1 MALKVTKSANAKIKK
16 IADEKVRT
24 VWLRTW
30 VEQFLKELQGLSTKA
45 EIEKYCLEQKE
56 AFETEVKRLSAEKTK
71 KQGTEPNETSWMNAA
86 RGNMTS
92 IRNALREWQLNATLT
107 PENSYPQQ
115 TKKGIVQQHYALL
128 IMNYPPEFDAARKK
142 PTEDRKNEQRR
153 NLSPINCIDKY
164 VETIEKLLDSYD
176 YRELAVGLIAATGRR
191 MSEILSTASFV
202 QTGQFEADFEGQ
214 LKAKGEERKYSALT
228 LVESHKV
235 VDGLFKLRRMAEI
248 KEMKHW
254 NLAEIDSGKNSTVNT
269 KVKEYFGDLIEP
281 PHGEKFLSSK
291 NLRAA
296 YAAIAIYL
304 FCRSNHSESL
314 FIKERLGH
322 TGDAT
327 ASNYEDYQVVDING
341 KALVRGAWVN
351 RMNEEMGKPMLAEI
365 KPQLRMTVAAKEVIN
380 DQEFLLYPDQLSRIE
395 ELIRLARI
403 GKQYEEG
410 KLVKEVVK
418 VVEVVKEVEKPV
430 EVIKEVVKEVERI
443 VEKPLEA
450 IREAR
455 KSLEG
460 VEQVEE
466 VTPVEE
472 VKPVQE
478 VKAVE
483 EVKPTN
489 TRFEEMS
496 NEELRG
502 CQAPG
507 SALEKIRRSV
517 LAIKVYNED
526 KGKKEQWAINVST
539 LEDLSGCHSKAV
551 REYLDSDEGR
561 LQVTDYN
568 LEKGFGFQQNRG
580 KGSIKQY
587 VTW

>member
-1 MALKVTKSANAKIKK
+1 MATKLSRIV
-16 IADEKVRT
+16 DETVRT
-24 VWLRTW
+24 AWVKSWTENFLKGLQPLDSKEAIQAYC
-30 VEQFLKELQGLSTKA
+30 VEQKA
-45 EIEKYCLEQKE
+45 
-56 AFETEVKRLSAEKTK
+56 AFEAEVKRLSEERARQQK
-71 KQGTEPNETSWMNAA
+71 KEASEVSWLNAA
-86 RGNMTS
+86 ATHMS
-92 IRNALREWQLNATLT
+92 QIRNAIKSWQQSTDLT
-107 PENSYPQQ
+107 ESNSYPQK
-115 TKKGIVQQHYALL
+115 TKDGIVSQHYALL
-128 IMNYPPEFDAARKK
+128 YMNYSKEDHEKRMQPTKERK
-142 PTEDRKNEQRR
+142 DEQRR
-153 NLSPINCIDKY
+153 NLEPINCLDKY
-164 VETIEKLLDSYD
+164 QEVIEILLESHD
-176 YRELAVGLIAATGRR
+176 YRELTVGLIAATGRR
-191 MSEILSTASFV
+191 PSEILSTAIFTQKS
-202 QTGQFEADFEGQ
+202 QFEVNFEGQ
-214 LKAKGEERKYSALT
+214 LKAKGERDKYPTFT
-228 LVESHKV
+228 LVESAKV
-235 VDGLFKLRRMAEI
+235 VDGLLKLRRMPEI
-248 KEMKHW
+248 KEMKQW
-254 NLAEIDSGKNSTVNT
+254 ELFDIDSGKNSTVNS
-269 KVKEYFGDLIEP
+269 KVKEFFAELINP
-281 PHGEKFLSSK
+281 PCGEKELSNK

-351 RMNEEMGKPMLAEI
+351 RMNEEMGKPMLVEI

-443 VEKPLEA
+443 VQEPIEA

-460 VEQVEE
+460 VEQAEE

-489 TRFEEMS
+489 TRFEEMN

-507 SALEKIRRSV
+507 SAKEKIRRSV
-517 LAIKVYNED
+517 LAIKVYNEN

>member
-1 MALKVTKSANAKIKK
+1 MSKNYSKFVKK
-16 IADEKVRT
+16 IRQAMRDR
-24 VWLRTW
+24 
-30 VEQFLKELQGLSTKA
+30 
-45 EIEKYCLEQKE
+45 
-56 AFETEVKRLSAEKTK
+56 
-71 KQGTEPNETSWMNAA
+71 AA
-86 RGNMTS
+86 RFLAKLDGCNNEERIERCCQEEKADFEAVFENSNTRSSYMTAY
-92 IRNALREWQLNATLT
+92 RNAIKEWQQHIELT
-107 PENSYPQQ
+107 ESNSYPQQ
-115 TKKGIVQQHYALL
+115 TKKGVVRQHYAILH
-128 IMNYPPEFDAARKK
+128 MNYPREMHDERMQATKEKK
-142 PTEDRKNEQRR
+142 DEQRR
-153 NLSPINCIDKY
+153 NLTPINCFDKY
-164 VETIEKLLDSYD
+164 IETVEKLLLSYD

-191 MSEILSTASFV
+191 ISEILSTASFT
-202 QTGQFEADFEGQ
+202 QLGQFEVGFEGQ
-214 LKAKGEERKYSALT
+214 LKAKGETGEYPAFT
-228 LVESHKV
+228 IVESAFV
-235 VDGLFKLRRMAEI
+235 VDGILKLRRMAEI

-254 NLAEIDSGKNSTVNT
+254 NLAEIDSGKNNTVNRY
-269 KVKEYFGDLIEP
+269 VKQHFSELIDP
-281 PHGEKFLSSK
+281 PHGEKELSSK

-296 YAAIAIYL
+296 YIAIAIYL
-304 FCRSNHSESL
+304 FCPSNHSENL
-314 FIKERLGH
+314 FTKERLGH
-322 TGDAT
+322 TSDAT

-341 KALVRGAWVN
+341 KQLPRGVWVE
-351 RMNEEMGKPMLAEI
+351 RINEEMGKPTLVEI
-365 KPQLRMTVAAKEVIN
+365 KPQLRMTLAAKEVIN

-460 VEQVEE
+460 VEQAEE
-466 VTPVEE
+466 VTPVED
-472 VKPVQE
+472 VKPVDE
-478 VKAVE
+478 VKAVAE
-483 EVKPTN
+483 EVKSTSA
-489 TRFEEMS
+489 RFEEMS

-517 LAIKVYNED
+517 QAIKVYNEGKD
-526 KGKKEQWAINVST
+526 KKAQWAINVST

-561 LQVTDYN
+561 LQVWDYN
-568 LEKGFGFQQNRG
+568 LEKGLGFHHNRG
-580 KGSIKQY
+580 KGKIKEF
-587 VTW
+587 VIW

>member
-1 MALKVTKSANAKIKK
+1 MPKNYDKFVKK
-16 IADEKVRT
+16 IRQAMRDRAAK
-24 VWLRTW
+24 LLAKLDGCKN
-30 VEQFLKELQGLSTKA
+30 QK
-45 EIEKYCLEQKE
+45 EIEACCQQEKADFEA
-56 AFETEVKRLSAEKTK
+56 AFESLNTR
-71 KQGTEPNETSWMNAA
+71 AA
-86 RGNMTS
+86 YMTQY
-92 IRNALREWQLNATLT
+92 RNAIKEWQQHIKLT
-107 PENSYPQQ
+107 ESNSYPQQ
-115 TKKGIVQQHYALL
+115 IKSGIVRQHYSLL
-128 IMNYPPEFDAARKK
+128 YMNYPREMHDERMQPTKEKK
-142 PTEDRKNEQRR
+142 DEQRR
-153 NLSPINCIDKY
+153 NLSPINCVDKY
-164 VETIEKLLDSYD
+164 LQTIENLLKSPD
-176 YRELAVGLIAATGRR
+176 YRELSVGLIAATGRR
-191 MSEILSTASFV
+191 ISEILSTASFA
-202 QTGQFEADFEGQ
+202 QIGQFEVAFEGQ
-214 LKAKGEERKYSALT
+214 LKAKGETGEYAAFT
-228 LVESHKV
+228 LVESALI
-235 VDGLFKLRRMAEI
+235 VDGILKLRRMAEI

-254 NLAEIDSGKNSTVNT
+254 NLAEIDSGKNNTVNRY
-269 KVKEYFGDLIEP
+269 VKQHFVELIDP
-281 PHGEKFLSSK
+281 PHGEKELSSK

-304 FCRSNHSESL
+304 FCPSNHSESL

-322 TGDAT
+322 TSDAT

-341 KALVRGAWVN
+341 KQFPRGVWVE
-351 RMNEEMGKPMLAEI
+351 RINEEMGKPMLVET

-410 KLVKEVVK
+410 KLVKEVAK
-418 VVEVVKEVEKPV
+418 V
-430 EVIKEVVKEVERI
+430 I
-443 VEKPLEA
+443 EKPLET

-466 VTPVEE
+466 VTPVDEVKAVQE
-472 VKPVQE
+472 VKPV
-478 VKAVE
+478 VE
-483 EVKPTN
+483 EIKSTSA
-489 TRFEEMS
+489 RFEEMS

-517 LAIKVYNED
+517 RAIKVYNEAQAE
-526 KGKKEQWAINVST
+526 KKAQWSINVST

>member
-1 MALKVTKSANAKIKK
+1 MPKNYSKFVKGIRQAMRERAAKLLAKLDSCKNQEQIERCCQEEK
-16 IADEKVRT
+16 ADFE
-24 VWLRTW
+24 
-30 VEQFLKELQGLSTKA
+30 A
-45 EIEKYCLEQKE
+45 
-56 AFETEVKRLSAEKTK
+56 AFESLNTR
-71 KQGTEPNETSWMNAA
+71 AA
-86 RGNMTS
+86 YMTQY
-92 IRNALREWQLNATLT
+92 RNAIKEWQQHIELT
-107 PENSYPQQ
+107 EENSYPQQ
-115 TKKGIVQQHYALL
+115 IKTGIVRQHYSLL
-128 IMNYPPEFDAARKK
+128 YMNYPREMHDERMQPTKEKK
-142 PTEDRKNEQRR
+142 DEQRR
-153 NLSPINCIDKY
+153 NLSPINCVDQY
-164 VETIEKLLDSYD
+164 VETIEKLLNSPD
-176 YRELAVGLIAATGRR
+176 YRELTVGLIAATGRR
-191 MSEILSTASFV
+191 ISEILSTASFA
-202 QTGQFEADFEGQ
+202 QIGQFEVAFEGQ
-214 LKAKGEERKYSALT
+214 LKAKGETGEYAAFT
-228 LVESHKV
+228 LVESVSV
-235 VDGLFKLRRMAEI
+235 VDGILRLRRIAEI

-254 NLAEIDSGKNSTVNT
+254 NLAEIDSGKNNTVNRY
-269 KVKEYFGDLIEP
+269 VKQHFGELIEP
-281 PHGEKFLSSK
+281 PHGEKELSSK

-304 FCRSNHSESL
+304 FCPSNHSESL

-322 TGDAT
+322 TSDAT

-341 KALVRGAWVN
+341 KQLPRGVWVK
-351 RMNEEMGKPMLAEI
+351 RINEEMGKPMLVEAR
-365 KPQLRMTVAAKEVIN
+365 PQLRMTVAAKEVIN

-443 VEKPLEA
+443 VEKPLEV

-455 KSLEG
+455 KQLEG
-460 VEQVEE
+460 VK
-466 VTPVEE
+466 PVEE
-472 VKPVQE
+472 VKVVEE
-478 VKAVE
+478 VKLVE
-483 EVKPTN
+483 EVKPT
-489 TRFEEMS
+489 TARFEEMS

-507 SALEKIRRSV
+507 SAKEKIRRSV
-517 LAIKVYNED
+517 RAIKTYNEQQAE
-526 KGKKEQWAINVST
+526 KKHQWSINVST